1 VFDPGCGGTV
11 LSKDM
16 AIATY
21 DDANLLLRLYDLR
34 REEKM
39 RAARDWFV
47 KNARFESM
55 EDMLRICPPGSPENA
70 FYRQVVSYW
79 DMVASFVTSG
89 VLNAE
94 LFFQSN
100 RELVLVWVRVH
111 KMVPQLRET
120 YKDPSALRNLEHVAK
135 LYIDWMNAQGP
146 DVYSGFVSRI
156 K

>member
-1 VFDPGCGGTV
+1 
-11 LSKDM
+11 M

-21 DDANLLLRLYDLR
+21 DDTNLLLRLYDLR
-34 REEKM
+34 REDQM

-55 EDMLRICPPGSPENA
+55 GDMLKVCPPGSPENA
-70 FYRQVVSYW
+70 YYRQVVSYW

-100 RELVLVWVRVH
+100 RELVLVWVRVE
-111 KMVPQLRET
+111 KLVPQVREA
-120 YKDPSALRNLEHVAK
+120 YGDPSAFRNL
-135 LYIDWMNAQGP
+135 
-146 DVYSGFVSRI
+146 
-156 K
+156 

>member
-1 VFDPGCGGTV
+1 
-11 LSKDM
+11 M

-34 REEKM
+34 REDKM

-47 KNARFESM
+47 KNARFASM
-55 EDMLRICPPGSPENA
+55 EEMQKVCPPGSQENA
-70 FYRQVVSYW
+70 YYRQVVSYW
-79 DMVASFVTSG
+79 DMTASFVTSG

-100 RELVLVWVRVH
+100 RELVLVWVRVE
-111 KMVPQLRET
+111 KLIPQVREAFN
-120 YKDPSALRNLEHVAK
+120 DPSAFRNLERVAK
-135 LYIDWMNAQGP
+135 LYIEWMNAQGP
-146 DVYSGFVSRI
+146 DVYSAFVSRI

>member
-1 VFDPGCGGTV
+1 
-11 LSKDM
+11 M

-34 REEKM
+34 REDKL

-47 KNARFESM
+47 KNARFESL
-55 EDMLRICPPGSPENA
+55 EDLLKVCPPGSQENA
-70 FYRQVVSYW
+70 YYRQVTSYW
-79 DMVASFVTSG
+79 DMVASFISSG

-100 RELVLVWVRVH
+100 RELLLVWVRVE
-111 KMVPQLRET
+111 KLVPQVREAWG
-120 YKDPSALRNLEHVAK
+120 DPSMLRNLERVAR
-135 LYIDWMNAQGP
+135 LYIEWMNAQGP
-146 DVYSGFVSRI
+146 GVYSGFVSRI